1 MPSIEVD
8 NADSDD
14 MSLGIVGSNVAISG
28 SADSEF
34 DVEIAREDKKTLARS
49 A

>member
-8 NADSDD
+8 DMDSDD
-14 MSLGIVGSNVAISG
+14 MSLGIMGSNAAISG

-34 DVEIAREDKKTLARS
+34 DVEIAREDKKTLGKS